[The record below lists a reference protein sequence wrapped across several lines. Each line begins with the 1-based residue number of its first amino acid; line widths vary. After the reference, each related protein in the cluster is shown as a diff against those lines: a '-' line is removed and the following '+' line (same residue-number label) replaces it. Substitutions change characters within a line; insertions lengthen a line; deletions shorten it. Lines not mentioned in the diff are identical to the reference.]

1 MVVLLARNYSLLKL
15 EESQNPKWK
24 MFDFRKEIVAG
35 LFAPFTF
42 QA

>member
-1 MVVLLARNYSLLKL
+1 MTLQ
-15 EESQNPKWK
+15 ESQNPKRE
-24 MFDFRKEIVAG
+24 MFDRHKKIVAG